1 VFLAGQHNAGRN
13 FPHAMDLPNLLPD
26 LPCFLNGE
34 FTRLREAKVSVM
46 DRGFIF
52 GDGVYEVVPVYAG
65 RPFRFEHHMARLDRS
80 LGELRI
86 PNPMS
91 RAQWH
96 ELVDRLIAA
105 FAKDLG
111 CAAGETDQLVY
122 LQVTRGV
129 AMRDHAMPPGLTPTV
144 FAMSNRIMRPSDS
157 DRANGVACVT
167 AEDFRWKKAHIK
179 SVSLLGS
186 VLARQIS
193 VDAGAAE
200 TVMFRDGFL
209 SEAAAAN
216 VWVVKDGVV
225 LGPPRDNLVLEG
237 IRYGLIDELCRAA
250 GLGFALR
257 RIARDEVFAAD
268 ELLLSNASKEILAV
282 TRLDGQPIGTG
293 RPGPIYGKLYAG
305 YQRAKQGS

>member
-1 VFLAGQHNAGRN
+1 MHD
-13 FPHAMDLPNLLPD
+13 HELPD
-26 LPCFLNGE
+26 LPCYLNGE
-34 FTRLREAKVSVM
+34 ITRLRDAKVSVM

-52 GDGVYEVVPVYAG
+52 GDGVYEVVPAYGG

-86 PNPMS
+86 ANPMTHG
-91 RAQWH
+91 QWRD
-96 ELVDRLIAA
+96 LVERLLAE
-105 FAKDLG
+105 FARSLG
-111 CAAGETDQLVY
+111 QPATQTDQIVY

-129 AMRDHAMPPGLTPTV
+129 AMRDHAMLPGLKPTV
-144 FAMSNRIMRPSDS
+144 FAMSNRITPPSAG
-157 DRANGVACVT
+157 DRAEGVACVT

-186 VLARQIS
+186 VMARQIS

-225 LGPPRDNLVLEG
+225 IGAPRDNLVLEG
-237 IRYGLIDELCRAA
+237 IRYGLIEELCRAA
-250 GLGFALR
+250 GTGFELR

-282 TRLDGQPIGTG
+282 TRLDGRPIGTG
-293 RPGPIYGKLYAG
+293 RPGPIYEKLYAG
-305 YQRAKQGS
+305 YQRAKQDS